1 MHFFQRSKILSTP
14 STGLPALFTK
24 GSFGNPLAAQPYAPS
39 RPVIVSWS
47 KVMPSRQRIQSKSG
61 GMVGEGELVEI
72 VVDDVETDA
81 VVDTKRMLDYQIN
94 ERDNKMR

>member
-1 MHFFQRSKILSTP
+1 M
-14 STGLPALFTK
+14 
-24 GSFGNPLAAQPYAPS
+24 
-39 RPVIVSWS
+39 IVSSS

-72 VVDDVETDA
+72 VVDDVEMDA

-94 ERDNKMR
+94 EREYRMT